1 MKFEAFYGSILPEV
15 IGCPDPM
22 VNARITAA
30 AAEFCREA
38 LVWNEVQDPF
48 ALEDGVYDYDLDVP
62 PGAFIVTVMDVWSND
77 RLLSPTSTKL
87 PFGASLEPS
96 HFRVSEFNTLRVFPT
111 PSAPTASLKVHVA
124 YAPLMT
130 ATSLP
135 DSLVRF
141 VDAIASG
148 AKADLMLMPA
158 VPWSNPNLATY
169 YRQKFLTS
177 IADCRIS
184 EMHSRVNSSLTVAP
198 RMFI

>member
-1 MKFEAFYGSILPEV
+1 MKLEEFYRHILPEV
-15 IGCPDPM
+15 LGCPDPTL
-22 VNARITAA
+22 NAKIIAA
-30 AAEFCREA
+30 AAEFCRET

-62 PGAFIVTVMDVWSND
+62 AGAFIVTVMDVWSND
-77 RLLSPTSTKL
+77 RLLSPTSTKI
-87 PFGASLEPS
+87 PFGQSAEPS
-96 HFRVSEFNTLRVFPT
+96 QFRVSEFNTLRVFPT
-111 PSAPTASLKVHVA
+111 PASPTSSLMVHAA
-124 YAPLMT
+124 YAPLST

-141 VDAIASG
+141 MDGIAAG

-158 VPWSNPNLATY
+158 VSWSNQELATY
-169 YRQKFLTS
+169 YRQKFTTA
-177 IADCRIS
+177 IADCRIA